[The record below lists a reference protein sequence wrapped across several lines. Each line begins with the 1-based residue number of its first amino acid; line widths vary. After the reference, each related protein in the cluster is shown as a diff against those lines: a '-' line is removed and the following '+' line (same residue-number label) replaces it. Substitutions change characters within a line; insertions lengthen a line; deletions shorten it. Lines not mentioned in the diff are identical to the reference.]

1 MTSFGP
7 RILALLAAIAV
18 GACGGTPPQTQAPS
32 SRPVDTSGS
41 ADALLARAIDT
52 YAATRDPAQ
61 ALAYIQSAAQRA
73 PKRPELVWLHAHFCG
88 QVAGCDAAAVETQ
101 LRKLDADNGVVW
113 MGPLSRALQAR
124 DAAAQEQVL
133 EAIGRS
139 KTVDVYWTTLVSR
152 TALALHEANPGKTR
166 GVDDPLTTA
175 LNTSVEQFSMIV
187 IAALRPLAAACSKE
201 RVQRVATAN
210 RCLQVA
216 RVLQQGDTYVAAGI
230 GLGIEERIASPGSA
244 SADDVNKRVR
254 VARYQ
259 QETASRIMDSQVDRQ
274 ALSKQLIK
282 LMQSL
287 RREQEIYGA
296 VLRWAGQP
304 LTPPD

>member
-1 MTSFGP
+1 MTIFSP
-7 RILALLAAIAV
+7 RILALAAAIALA
-18 GACGGTPPQTQAPS
+18 ACGSTPPRTPAPS
-32 SRPVDTSGS
+32 RPADTSGS
-41 ADALLARAIDT
+41 ADTLLARAIDA

-61 ALAYIQSAAQRA
+61 ALAYVRSAAERA
-73 PKRPELVWLHAHFCG
+73 PKRPEVVWLHAHFCG
-88 QVAGCDAAAVETQ
+88 QVAGCEAADIETQ
-101 LRKLDADNGVVW
+101 LRKLDGGNGIVW
-113 MGPLSRALQAR
+113 MGPLMRALQER
-124 DAAAQEQVL
+124 DTAAQEHVL

-139 KTVDVYWTTLVSR
+139 KSVDVYWTTLVSR
-152 TALALHEANPGKTR
+152 TALALHEANPAKAHGI
-166 GVDDPLTTA
+166 DDPLTTA
-175 LNTSVEQFSMIV
+175 LNTSVAQFSQIA

-210 RCLQVA
+210 RCLRVA
-216 RVLQQGDTYVAAGI
+216 RVLQQSDTYIAAGV

-244 SADDVNKRVR
+244 SAKDVNERVR

-259 QETASRIMDSQVDRQ
+259 QETAGRILDSQVDRQ

-287 RREQEIYGA
+287 RREQEVYGA

-304 LTPPD
+304 LAPPG